1 MMVRPEPD
9 STGKID
15 LSHCVIGSGPSGVAC
30 AHALL
35 QRGAKVTLLDAG
47 VSLEKSRADLVAQM
61 RALPPSSWSAGQI
74 QKLKEGMESSAKGIP
89 LKLAFGSDY
98 PYREYD
104 RHFPAD
110 YENVALRPTLARGGF
125 SSVWG
130 AAMLPYSEQDV
141 AGWPVRISD
150 LAEHYGAVAKFTGL
164 SARRDDLEKLFPI
177 YLDQPAALNLSS
189 QAKIFL
195 GKLEKNRTP
204 LQKAGIVFGQARV
217 GVRVAQSPQS
227 PGCVYC
233 GLCMY
238 GCPYGYIYNSEDTI
252 RELQKNPN
260 FTYQPDVVVTR
271 LRESSTRVVIDGVH
285 RVSREPFAAEA
296 GRVYLAAGVIPTTQ
310 ILLRSQSLYD
320 HTVRLKDSQYFLIP
334 LALTRSAGDVRH
346 ELLHT
351 LSQLFVEI
359 FDSQISPHSIHL
371 QVYSY
376 NDLIGSAVRKTF
388 DPLAGPLEFLARSLE
403 RRLLIVQGYL
413 HSNHSSRIA
422 LTLKKGEPDRMQLKA
437 EPNSETKPMIH
448 RVIRK
453 LLRHAMH
460 FGAVPVS
467 PMLQIA
473 DAGRGFHSG
482 SSFPM
487 SANPAAM
494 QSDTL
499 GRPHGWSR
507 VHIADAS
514 ALPDIPATQITF
526 SVMANA
532 HRIGWLCAGMP

>member
-1 MMVRPEPD
+1 LKNVP
-9 STGKID
+9 
-15 LSHCVIGSGPSGVAC
+15 LHYVIGSGPSGVAC

-35 QRGAKVTLLDAG
+35 QRGARVTLLDAG

-61 RALPPSSWSAGQI
+61 RTVPPASWSSGQI
-74 QKLKEGMESSAKGIP
+74 RKLKEGIVAGAKGIP

-110 YENVALRPTLARGGF
+110 YENVALRPTFARGGF

-130 AAMLPYSEQDV
+130 AAMMPYSEQDV
-141 AGWPVRISD
+141 AGWPVRLSD
-150 LAEHYGAVAKFTGL
+150 LAGHYAAVAKFTGL
-164 SARRDDLEKLFPI
+164 SARRDDLEKLFPT
-177 YLDQPAALNLSS
+177 YLDQPAALELSR
-189 QAKIFL
+189 QAKLFL
-195 GKLEKNRTP
+195 GQLEKNRQP
-204 LQKAGIVFGQARV
+204 LREAGIVFGQARV
-217 GVRVAQSPQS
+217 GVRVAPSPQS

-238 GCPYGYIYNSEDTI
+238 GCPYGYIYNSEDTV
-252 RELQKNPN
+252 RTLQNDPN

-271 LRESSTRVVIDGVH
+271 LRETTGSIVIEGVH
-285 RVSREPFAAEA
+285 RISREPFAAEA

-310 ILLRSQSLYD
+310 ILLSSMSLYD
-320 HTVRLKDSQYFLIP
+320 RTVRLKDSQYFLFP
-334 LALTRSAGDVRH
+334 LVLARGAGDVQH

-351 LSQLFVEI
+351 LSQLFLEI
-359 FDSQISPHSIHL
+359 SDSRISPHPIHL

-376 NDLIGSAVRKTF
+376 NDLIGQAVRKVLG
-388 DPLAGPLEFLARSLE
+388 PMAGPLEFLARSLE

-422 LTLKKGEPDRMQLKA
+422 LTLKKGDPDRMQLNA
-437 EPNSETKPMIH
+437 EPNPETKPMIR

-460 FGAVPVS
+460 FGAVPLS

-487 SANPAAM
+487 SASPAAM
-494 QSDTL
+494 QSDML
-499 GRPHGWSR
+499 GRPYGWSR
-507 VHIADAS
+507 VHIVDAS
-514 ALPDIPATQITF
+514 ALPDIPATTITF

>member
-1 MMVRPEPD
+1 MIVRPEPD
-9 STGKID
+9 STGNSVP
-15 LSHCVIGSGPSGVAC
+15 LHYVIGSGPSGVAC

-35 QRGAKVTLLDAG
+35 QRGAKVVLLDAG

-61 RALPPSSWSAGQI
+61 CTVPPASWSSGQI
-74 QKLKEGMESSAKGIP
+74 RKLKEGMVAGAKGIP

-104 RHFPAD
+104 QHFPAD

-130 AAMLPYSEQDV
+130 AAMMPYSEQDV
-141 AGWPVRISD
+141 AGWPVRSSD
-150 LAEHYGAVAKFTGL
+150 LTGHYAAVAKFTGL
-164 SARRDDLEKLFPI
+164 SAKRDDLEKLFPI

-195 GKLEKNRTP
+195 GKLEKNRRP
-204 LQKAGIVFGQARV
+204 LREAGIVFGQARV

-238 GCPYGYIYNSEDTI
+238 GCPYGYIYNSEDTL

-260 FTYQPDVVVTR
+260 FTYQPDVVVMR
-271 LRESSTRVVIDGVH
+271 LRETTGSVVIEGVH
-285 RVSREPFAAEA
+285 RISREPFPAEA
-296 GRVYLAAGVIPTTQ
+296 SRVYLAAGVIPTTK
-310 ILLRSQSLYD
+310 ILLHSMSLYD
-320 HTVRLKDSQYFLIP
+320 RMVRLKDSQYFLIP
-334 LALTRSAGDVRH
+334 LALTRSAGDVRR
-346 ELLHT
+346 EALHT
-351 LSQLFVEI
+351 LSQLFMEI

-376 NDLIGSAVRKTF
+376 NDLISQAVRKTF
-388 DPLAGPLEFLARSLE
+388 GPMAGPLEFLARSLE

-413 HSNHSSRIA
+413 HSDHSSRIA
-422 LTLKKGEPDRMQLKA
+422 LTLERGSPDRMQLKA
-437 EPNSETKPMIH
+437 EPNPETKPMIR

-453 LLRHAMH
+453 LLRHSAH
-460 FGAVPVS
+460 FGVVPIL

-482 SSFPM
+482 CSFPM
-487 SANPAAM
+487 NANPAAM

-499 GRPHGWSR
+499 GRPHGWWR

-514 ALPDIPATQITF
+514 ALPDIPATTITF
-526 SVMANA
+526 SAMANA